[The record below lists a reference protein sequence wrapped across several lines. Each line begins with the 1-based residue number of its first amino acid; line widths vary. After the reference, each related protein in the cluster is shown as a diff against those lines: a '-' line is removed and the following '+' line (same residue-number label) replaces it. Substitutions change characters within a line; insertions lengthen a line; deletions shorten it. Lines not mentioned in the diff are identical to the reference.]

1 MTRASRARAS
11 PSAGDVG
18 AVTVEAAIA
27 LCGFIAVLAMVL
39 AGLSAVLDQIWCTDA
54 AGEAA
59 RLAAR
64 GDMAHAR
71 QVAGSVAP
79 SGAKVTVTE
88 QGDTV
93 TVEVVADPVGGLLP
107 GVRVRA
113 RAVAVREPDPL
124 GEPPAPT
131 PPLTTAPTPPTT
143 STSSVAPS
151 TTAAAPTPSRRAGG
165 GRR

>member
-1 MTRASRARAS
+1 MTGASRARGS
-11 PSAGDVG
+11 PSASDAG

-64 GDMAHAR
+64 GDMARAR
-71 QVAGSVAP
+71 QVATSVAP
-79 SGAKVTVTE
+79 SGAKVTVIE

-93 TVEVVADPVGGLLP
+93 TVEIAADPVGGLLP

-113 RAVAVREPDPL
+113 RAVVVREPDPL
-124 GEPPAPT
+124 GEPPVPT
-131 PPLTTAPTPPTT
+131 PPATTATSTPTTT
-143 STSSVAPS
+143 STPTAS
-151 TTAAAPTPSRRAGG
+151 TTPSRRAGG